1 MKLIQNPARLA
12 LVLALLA
19 GSATTYVHAQVGNGD
34 FSNGLSGWAAT
45 GDAAV
50 FKGVLQLSTA
60 FVSDGGEDA
69 PFNLSGQDA
78 AWIDAVAAAAG
89 APVTALDLAGE
100 EALEGSVVQQAFAV
114 AAGQTLRFD
123 WGFST
128 RETLFQDHAFVA
140 INGQVLTLASLA
152 TAPAGLQTFQHLFTQ
167 AGSVSLA
174 FGVVDTGDVL
184 GVSTLSIDNV
194 QLSAVPEPGAWALMA
209 GGLALLAARRRV
221 GR

>member
-1 MKLIQNPARLA
+1 MTFIQNPARLA
-12 LVLALLA
+12 LGLALLA
-19 GSATTYVHAQVGNGD
+19 GSAHTHIHAQVGNGD

-50 FKGVLQLSTA
+50 FNGVLQLSTA

-78 AWIDAVAAAAG
+78 AWIDDLAAATG
-89 APVTALDLAGE
+89 TPVTAFDLAGE
-100 EALEGSVVQQAFAV
+100 EALEGSVVRQSFAV

-128 RETLFQDHAFVA
+128 RETVFQDHAFVA
-140 INGQVLTLASLA
+140 IDGQVFTLASLA
-152 TAPAGLQTFQHLFTQ
+152 TAPAGPQAFNHLFTQ
-167 AGSVSLA
+167 GGSVMLA

-209 GGLALLAARRRV
+209 GGLALLAARRRP